1 MHLIKIW
8 FRRYFENPQVV
19 ILTVIL
25 LLGFG
30 VVYFFGRML
39 VPLFAGLI
47 IAYLLDG
54 LIKPLERRKF
64 PRNVA
69 VGLAFALFIV
79 LLLFTIL
86 WLVPLLIR
94 QLTQLMQQ
102 VPTMIGAAQQLLLQ
116 LPEHYPRLISEDQVR
131 EVIVILRREVTRLA
145 QYILSISV
153 ASVIGLIT
161 ILVYLFIVPLLVFFF
176 LKDKN
181 KILSWFT
188 AFLPSDRS
196 LAVRVW
202 EDVNVQIANYVRGK
216 IWEIII
222 VWTGSYIVFTLLN
235 LQYSILLGFIVGLSV
250 LIPYVGAA
258 TAAIPIAAVA
268 YFQWGMGPQLFWVM
282 VAYTIIQIIDG
293 NILAPLL
300 LSEVV
305 NIHPVAVI
313 SAILIFGGLW
323 GFWGI
328 FFAIPLT
335 TLIQAVIQAWP
346 GDEPPAAQDGTGLE
360 ISGPRPSA

>member
-1 MHLIKIW
+1 MDLIKTW

-54 LIKPLERRKF
+54 LIKPLVRRKL
-64 PRNVA
+64 PRNIA
-69 VGLAFALFIV
+69 VVLVFLFFIV
-79 LLLFTIL
+79 LLLFTIF

-102 VPTMIGAAQQLLLQ
+102 VPTMIGAAQKLLLQ
-116 LPEHYPRLISEDQVR
+116 LPEHYPRFISEDQVR

-176 LKDKN
+176 LKDKD
-181 KILSWFT
+181 KILSWLT
-188 AFLPSDRS
+188 SFLPSDRS

-202 EDVNVQIANYVRGK
+202 EDVNVQIANYIRGK

-222 VWTGSYIVFTLLN
+222 IWSGSFIVFTLFR
-235 LQYSILLGFIVGLSV
+235 LQYSVLLGFIVGTSV

-258 TAAIPIAAVA
+258 TATIPIALVA
-268 YFQWGMGPQLFWVM
+268 YFQWGLGPEFAWVL
-282 VAYTIIQIIDG
+282 VAYAGIQIVDG

-313 SAILIFGGLW
+313 SAILVFGGLW

-346 GDEPPAAQDGTGLE
+346 VDSEPPAAQRADPT
-360 ISGPRPSA
+360 

>member
-1 MHLIKIW
+1 MDLIKTW

-54 LIKPLERRKF
+54 LIKPLVRRKL
-64 PRNVA
+64 PRNIA
-69 VGLAFALFIV
+69 VVLVFLFFIV
-79 LLLFTIL
+79 LLLFTIF

-102 VPTMIGAAQQLLLQ
+102 VPTMIGAAQKLLLQ
-116 LPEHYPRLISEDQVR
+116 LPEHYPRFISEDQVR

-176 LKDKN
+176 LKDKD
-181 KILSWFT
+181 KILSWLT
-188 AFLPSDRS
+188 SFLPSDRS

-202 EDVNVQIANYVRGK
+202 EDVNVQIANYIRGK

-222 VWTGSYIVFTLLN
+222 IWSGSFIVFTLFR
-235 LQYSILLGFIVGLSV
+235 LQYSVLLGFIVGTSV

-258 TAAIPIAAVA
+258 TATIPIALVA
-268 YFQWGMGPQLFWVM
+268 YFQWGLGPEFAWVL
-282 VAYTIIQIIDG
+282 VAYAGIQIVDG

-313 SAILIFGGLW
+313 SAILVFGGLW

-346 GDEPPAAQDGTGLE
+346 VDSEPPAAQRA
-360 ISGPRPSA
+360 GPT